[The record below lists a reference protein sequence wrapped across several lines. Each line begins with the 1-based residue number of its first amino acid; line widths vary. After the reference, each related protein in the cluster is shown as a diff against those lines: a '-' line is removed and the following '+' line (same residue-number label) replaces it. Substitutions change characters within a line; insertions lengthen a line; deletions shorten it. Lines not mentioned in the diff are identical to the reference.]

1 VTRTVISIPHNL
13 FTHPDENPVIT
24 HPADNLVRVN
34 PPPSTPT
41 GDTTA
46 ASRHGGGAAV
56 ATDGRTANA
65 ERTKAA
71 LLDAALTEFAE
82 RGLAGARVAEIAQ
95 RAGVNKQ
102 LISYHFG
109 GKQGLYDAIFQLWE
123 HREQGFREEAESL
136 EDLAVRYLREALAD
150 PRWAKLAA
158 RTMLDGSTTP
168 DDGATNDDGTTKEEE
183 PGQDLEDLRTRQRAG
198 ELAEDLDP
206 QAVMLAITGMVTAPL
221 LYSGAT
227 PPANYEE
234 QLRLIVRKLRQ

>member
-1 VTRTVISIPHNL
+1 MTTGS
-13 FTHPDENPVIT
+13 
-24 HPADNLVRVN
+24 
-34 PPPSTPT
+34 PP
-41 GDTTA
+41 
-46 ASRHGGGAAV
+46 
-56 ATDGRTANA
+56 TDGRTVNA
-65 ERTKAA
+65 GRTKAA

-82 RGLAGARVAEIAQ
+82 RGLAGARVADIAS

-109 GKQGLYDAIFQLWE
+109 GKQGLYDAIFRLWE

-136 EDLAVRYLREALAD
+136 EDLAVRYLREALDD

-158 RTMLDGSTTP
+158 RTMLDG
-168 DDGATNDDGTTKEEE
+168 GTTKADDDEVK
-183 PGQDLEDLRTRQRAG
+183 PGQDPEVLKTTQQAG

-206 QAVMLAITGMVTAPL
+206 QAVMLAITGMVSAPL
-221 LYSGAT
+221 LYSGGT

>member
-1 VTRTVISIPHNL
+1 M
-13 FTHPDENPVIT
+13 
-24 HPADNLVRVN
+24 N
-34 PPPSTPT
+34 PPPSTPA

-46 ASRHGGGAAV
+46 ASRHGDGAAV
-56 ATDGRTANA
+56 ATDGRTVNA

-168 DDGATNDDGTTKEEE
+168 EGGTTNDDGTTNEGGTAKEEE
-183 PGQDLEDLRTRQRAG
+183 AGQDLEDLRTRQQAG

-221 LYSGAT
+221 LYSGTT